1 LCFKRLIEIEPA
13 LQLKQEGCFEKPPVW
28 SKSTSGSV
36 AIFTAMSATFTVAD
50 ATHSVTKQF
59 DGKKALAL
67 PGELQAK
74 LVA

>member
-1 LCFKRLIEIEPA
+1 VVKK
-13 LQLKQEGCFEKPPVW
+13 QLRQRRDIHRYV
-28 SKSTSGSV
+28 V
-36 AIFTAMSATFTVAD
+36 MSATFTVAD
-50 ATHSVTKQF
+50 ATHSLTKRF

>member
-1 LCFKRLIEIEPA
+1 VVKK
-13 LQLKQEGCFEKPPVW
+13 QLRQRRDIHRYER
-28 SKSTSGSV
+28 
-36 AIFTAMSATFTVAD
+36 ATFTVAD